1 MKQQLKIACS
11 KKNLGE
17 IRKFISDSL
26 EEVDL
31 DSKTKSALILAID
44 EACANAII
52 HGNNNNEKN
61 TLEVETVVKNRS
73 VIISISDVGGTD
85 FSRLKHIE
93 RHIEE
98 LVKSKS
104 KGGMGLKLIHRIMD
118 KVEYVDDGGVY
129 KCRLHKYL

>member
-1 MKQQLKIACS
+1 MNQQLKIACS

-52 HGNNNNEKN
+52 HGNNNN
-61 TLEVETVVKNRS
+61 
-73 VIISISDVGGTD
+73 
-85 FSRLKHIE
+85 
-93 RHIEE
+93 
-98 LVKSKS
+98 
-104 KGGMGLKLIHRIMD
+104 
-118 KVEYVDDGGVY
+118 
-129 KCRLHKYL
+129 